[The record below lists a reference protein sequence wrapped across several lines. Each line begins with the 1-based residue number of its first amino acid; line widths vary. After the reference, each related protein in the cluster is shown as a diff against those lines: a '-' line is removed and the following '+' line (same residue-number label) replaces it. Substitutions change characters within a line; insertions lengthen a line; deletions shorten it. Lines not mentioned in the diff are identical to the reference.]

1 MSIKYDL
8 HETCVCFRYIDNECN
23 IKRDLR
29 MSCAALLPVVFL
41 TKIPA
46 EYASFEGLS
55 EPELDKTMEVKTSI
69 NVLNTLEDIF
79 INDIDNT
86 VEPEEESTMSKMFE
100 DLVSG
105 SGSEEETENDMTKDN
120 GDEMMSGIDPG
131 LLETSNSTVPAK
143 NDVEIFRFKIFFC

>member
-1 MSIKYDL
+1 MNCMKRVL
-8 HETCVCFRYIDNECN
+8 NFLGNECN

-55 EPELDKTMEVKTSI
+55 EPEFYKTMEVKTSI
-69 NVLNTLEDIF
+69 NVLKTLEDIF

-100 DLVSG
+100 DLGSG
-105 SGSEEETENDMTKDN
+105 SGSEEETAH
-120 GDEMMSGIDPG
+120 SICR
-131 LLETSNSTVPAK
+131 SRS
-143 NDVEIFRFKIFFC
+143 II